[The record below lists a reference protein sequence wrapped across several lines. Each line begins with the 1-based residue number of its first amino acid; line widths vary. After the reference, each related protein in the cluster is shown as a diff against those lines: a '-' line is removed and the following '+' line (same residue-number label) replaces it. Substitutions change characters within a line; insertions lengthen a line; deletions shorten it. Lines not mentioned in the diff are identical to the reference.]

1 MGLVENRRPL
11 CCVTCNMELLDVDTL
26 IAHYLSHGSSTF
38 ICQFCLRRYSRSHWF
53 KFHMKNHADELPIVC
68 PLCDDSFLFTKLHE
82 DHLET
87 VHNLS
92 VSNIGRTLLDNQ
104 KNSFMCMEC
113 GRWLKSEKHLESHRA
128 MHDMVKG
135 RTVQLKN
142 QVTTIDQP
150 VLFVNWL
157 YKIIIIVLWNS
168 VFIDPWRRDKQAS
181 IIERG
186 VN

>member
-1 MGLVENRRPL
+1 MRHKLVENRRPL
-11 CCVTCNMELLDVDTL
+11 RCVTCNMEILDVDTL
-26 IAHYLSHGSSTF
+26 VAHYLSHGSSTF
-38 ICQFCLRRYSRSHWF
+38 ICQFCMRRYSRSHWF
-53 KFHMKNHADELPIVC
+53 KVHMKNHAHELPIVC

-92 VSNIGRTLLDNQ
+92 VPDIGRTLLDNQ
-104 KNSFMCMEC
+104 KNAFMCMEC

-142 QVTTIDQP
+142 QITTIDQP

-157 YKIIIIVLWNS
+157 YKIIL
-168 VFIDPWRRDKQAS
+168 
-181 IIERG
+181 
-186 VN
+186 